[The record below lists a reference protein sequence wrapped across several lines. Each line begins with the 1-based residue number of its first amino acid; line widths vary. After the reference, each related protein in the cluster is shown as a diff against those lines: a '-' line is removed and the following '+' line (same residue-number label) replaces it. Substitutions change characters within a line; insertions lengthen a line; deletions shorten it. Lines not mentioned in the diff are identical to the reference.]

1 MVSVEHHSTALEDED
16 ERTTMEKVKTLMH
29 FPPYGT
35 MGDGTS
41 GDTCPTCR
49 GTGRIP
55 RGQQDQLVAVIPCN
69 DVRLKPRRTK
79 LYVCISIG
87 VCTLICFLIVFFL
100 FPRSVT
106 LMIVSMMEVRVYFT
120 NKTVELNVTNLI
132 NIDNQNYVPVHIVEL
147 NIQGLYGDTVLGN
160 TLIKNVADIKP
171 RSQKLCNVSVDLTV
185 KDEGLNTLCR
195 SSSAVHN
202 IFVNLHMAMNV
213 SYLSHTEVVS
223 LDTYQYFDCGRNSTS
238 PRPVR

>member
-69 DVRLKPRRTK
+69 DVRLKPRRT
-79 LYVCISIG
+79 
-87 VCTLICFLIVFFL
+87 
-100 FPRSVT
+100 VT